1 MKKAKKE
8 FYKNKIK
15 QLKQTNPKKW
25 HQQLKKMM
33 RIDQTHSE
41 EIIVEEIKD
50 LPDKK
55 QAELIADKFAEVSSE
70 YEKLKTE
77 DIKIPW
83 FSESEIPQVEEN
95 DIAAVLACMDGSK
108 SSILGDI
115 PSKFWKIFAKELSKP
130 VTNVINTAMK
140 QGIWPDILKHEIVTP
155 VPKKFPPK
163 SRDELRNISGLLNLD
178 KIFEKIVSKMII
190 QDMKHEIDPSQ
201 YANQQGLSM
210 EIIHLL
216 SAGLASYN
224 LRHHVPSNIELH
236 NQILDSS
243 KLKTKQHLELIND
256 WTKKKKMKLNIKK
269 TKNMI
274 FNFSRKYKF
283 TTNMTLENEN
293 IETETETKLLGTY
306 LTSDLKWNKNTSEI
320 VKQSFKRM
328 QILNRAAQ
336 FTTNRNDLRNIYISY
351 IRSILEKSAVVWHSS
366 LTAKNRKDLERI
378 QKCAVSVIM
387 GKNYT
392 TYREGLKCLNLETLE
407 KRRDS
412 LCLKFAKGCLK
423 NEKVKDMFPVKI
435 YQHKMKKRKNE
446 KYLVKK
452 MNTERYKRS
461 AIPFMVTLL
470 NRK

>member
-1 MKKAKKE
+1 MKV
-8 FYKNKIK
+8 
-15 QLKQTNPKKW
+15 KW
-25 HQQLKKMM
+25 HNQL
-33 RIDQTHSE
+33 
-41 EIIVEEIKD
+41 
-50 LPDKK
+50 
-55 QAELIADKFAEVSSE
+55 SSE
-70 YEKLKTE
+70 RELKGGGPQGGTLGIWE
-77 DIKIPW
+77 YLSQSNDNADSVK
-83 FSESEIPQVEEN
+83 ESERF
-95 DIAAVLACMDGSK
+95 
-108 SSILGDI
+108 
-115 PSKFWKIFAKELSKP
+115 KFVDDLSF
-130 VTNVINTAMK
+130 
-140 QGIWPDILKHEIVTP
+140 L
-155 VPKKFPPK
+155 
-163 SRDELRNISGLLNLD
+163 
-178 KIFEKIVSKMII
+178 
-190 QDMKHEIDPSQ
+190 
-201 YANQQGLSM
+201 

-283 TTNMTLENEN
+283 TTNMTLENES

-306 LTSDLKWNKNTSEI
+306 ITSDLKWNKNTSEI
-320 VKQSFKRM
+320 VKSSFKRM

-392 TYREGLKCLNLETLE
+392 TYKEGLKCLNLETLE
-407 KRRDS
+407 KRRES

-435 YQHKMKKRKNE
+435 NQHKMRKRKNE
-446 KYLVKK
+446 KYSVKK
-452 MNTERYKRS
+452 INTERYKRS

>member
-201 YANQQGLSM
+201 YANQQGLSINHYLFKM
-210 EIIHLL
+210 IDRI
-216 SAGLASYN
+216 LAS
-224 LRHHVPSNIELH
+224 V
-236 NQILDSS
+236 D
-243 KLKTKQHLELIND
+243 
-256 WTKKKKMKLNIKK
+256 
-269 TKNMI
+269 
-274 FNFSRKYKF
+274 
-283 TTNMTLENEN
+283 EN
-293 IETETETKLLGTY
+293 
-306 LTSDLKWNKNTSEI
+306 NKNAVLATF
-320 VKQSFKRM
+320 VDWKQ
-328 QILNRAAQ
+328 A
-336 FTTNRNDLRNIYISY
+336 
-351 IRSILEKSAVVWHSS
+351 
-366 LTAKNRKDLERI
+366 
-378 QKCAVSVIM
+378 
-387 GKNYT
+387 
-392 TYREGLKCLNLETLE
+392 
-407 KRRDS
+407 
-412 LCLKFAKGCLK
+412 
-423 NEKVKDMFPVKI
+423 FP
-435 YQHKMKKRKNE
+435 
-446 KYLVKK
+446 
-452 MNTERYKRS
+452 
-461 AIPFMVTLL
+461 
-470 NRK
+470 